1 MWPYEGEVIEVEVQ
15 ASDDAPP
22 VWVASEVLMV
32 LVDGQFQARIAL
44 PDGSDQW
51 EDWFSWQDE
60 GTDWRRGSATGKKR
74 KALLG
79 TSGGTGGGGG
89 TGGDLASAE
98 EAAASTEGG
107 SEVPPGWRVEE
118 RTTATGRK
126 YVVCHGPHLTHP

>member
-1 MWPYEGEVIEVEVQ
+1 MGGV
-15 ASDDAPP
+15 AA
-22 VWVASEVLMV
+22 WVTAEILTV
-32 LVDGQFQARIAL
+32 LVNGSFLARIDL
-44 PDGSDQW
+44 PDLSDTWQ
-51 EDWFSWQDE
+51 DWFSWQDE

-74 KALLG
+74 KALG

-89 TGGDLASAE
+89 TGGDLPSAE